1 MNDHDT
7 LASRPDDIAEAGQ
20 SPSASIGTP
29 PANPA
34 RASDPE
40 PIRAIPDATTRLVA
54 DVLGMTA
61 ERTAEVLKNLGG
73 LKGLAH
79 AAEAELLGASVPR
92 SRARLVRAAFELG
105 RLSIGERPQLG
116 QHLTSSSDVWLHMQ
130 ARLSGL
136 PVEEFWA
143 IALDV
148 RHRVILDSMI
158 GRGSLSGVEV
168 HPRDTFRALI
178 RVGASAV
185 IFVHNHPSGMATP
198 SEQDIEITKRLRE
211 VGDLCGITVLDHVV
225 VASTGHV
232 SMRERGWR

>member
-7 LASRPDDIAEAGQ
+7 LASRPDDIADAGQ

-34 RASDPE
+34 RASEPE

-54 DVLGMTA
+54 DVLGMTS

-79 AAEAELLGASVPR
+79 AAEAELLRASVPR

-116 QHLTSSSDVWLHMQ
+116 KHLTSSSDVWLHMQ

-148 RHRVILDSMI
+148 RHRVLLDSMI

-178 RVGASAV
+178 KVGASAV
-185 IFVHNHPSGMATP
+185 IFVHNHPSGIATP
-198 SEQDIEITKRLRE
+198 SEQDIELTKRLRE

>member
-7 LASRPDDIAEAGQ
+7 LASRPDDIADAGQ
-20 SPSASIGTP
+20 SPSASIAN

-61 ERTAEVLKNLGG
+61 ERTAEVLGNLGG

-79 AAEAELLGASVPR
+79 AAEPELLAASVPR

-116 QHLTSSSDVWLHMQ
+116 QHITCSSDVWLHMR

-143 IALDV
+143 IALDA
-148 RHRVILDSMI
+148 RHRVLLDSMM
-158 GRGSLSGVEV
+158 GRGSLTGVEV
-168 HPRDTFRALI
+168 HPRDVFRPLI
-178 RVGASAV
+178 KAGASAV
-185 IFVHNHPSGMATP
+185 LFCHNHPSGEPAP
-198 SEQDIEITKRLRE
+198 SRADIELTARLRE
-211 VGDLCGITVLDHVV
+211 VGDLCGIPVLDHVV
-225 VASTGHV
+225 VGADGYV
-232 SMRERGWR
+232 SLAERNWR